1 MKIKIEDFFLLDEE
15 LDDEYKVL
23 RDSVR
28 TFVDEEVIPIIAE
41 YWDKG
46 EFPRHIIKRI
56 ADLGLVGSYI
66 PSEYGGGGFD
76 KLAYGIITR
85 ELERGDSGIRSFVSV
100 QTSLVMYPILKFGS
114 EAQKKKYLPKLASCE
129 MIGCFGLTEPDAG
142 SDPSSMKTRAY
153 KKGNYWILRGS
164 KMWITNADLSDI
176 AIIWAKDDDGIIR
189 GFIVEREMGYKTR
202 ELKGKVSLRASDTGE
217 IILDDVEVPDENRL
231 PLAEGLKAPL
241 MCLNQARFGIAWGAV
256 GIAQFCLQKAIDYSK
271 ERIMFGNPIASYQ
284 ITQKKLVDMLTLT
297 QNANLIA
304 YRITKLELENRLNYY
319 HISYAKRYNV
329 RSAKMV
335 CNMAR
340 SILGANGIMLD
351 YHVMR
356 HMANLEAVET
366 YEGTY
371 EIHTLIL
378 GEFLTGIEA
387 FRK

>member
-1 MKIKIEDFFLLDEE
+1 MLKYEDFFLLDEK
-15 LDDEYKVL
+15 LPSEYKVL
-23 RDSVR
+23 RDTVR
-28 TFVDEEVIPIIAE
+28 KFVDSEVIPIISE
-41 YWDKG
+41 YWENGK
-46 EFPRHIIKRI
+46 FPKHLISKIS
-56 ADLGLVGSYI
+56 DLGLVGSYM
-66 PSEYGGGGFD
+66 PVEYGGGGFD

-100 QTSLVMYPILKFGS
+100 QTSLVMYPILTFGS
-114 EAQKKKYLPKLASCE
+114 ESQKKKYLPKLASCE
-129 MIGCFGLTEPDAG
+129 IIGSFGLTEPDAG

-153 KKGNYWILRGS
+153 RKGNKWILRGS
-164 KMWITNADLSDI
+164 KMWITNANISDI
-176 AIIWAKDDDGIIR
+176 AIIWAKDDDNIVR
-189 GFIVEREMGYKTR
+189 GFIVERDMGYKTR
-202 ELKGKVSLRASDTGE
+202 EMKGKVSLRASDTGE
-217 IILDDVEVPDENRL
+217 IILDDVEVPEENRL

-256 GIAQFCLQKAIDYSK
+256 GIAQFCLEMAIKYSK
-271 ERIMFGNPIASYQ
+271 ERIMFSNPIASYQ
-284 ITQKKLVDMLTLT
+284 LTQQKLVDILTYT

-304 YRITKLELENRLNYY
+304 YRIAELEEEGKLSHY

-329 RSAKMV
+329 RAAKIV
-335 CNMAR
+335 SELSR

-351 YHVMR
+351 YHIMR

-371 EIHTLIL
+371 EVHTLIL

>member
-1 MKIKIEDFFLLDEE
+1 MKLKIEDFFLLDEE
-15 LDDEYKVL
+15 LSDEYKVL

-28 TFVDEEVIPIIAE
+28 RFVDEEILPIIGD

-46 EFPRHIIKRI
+46 EFPKHLIKKI
-56 ADLGLVGSYI
+56 ADLGLVGSYM

-114 EAQKKKYLPKLASCE
+114 EAQKKKYLSKLASCE
-129 MIGCFGLTEPDAG
+129 VIGCFGLTEVDAG

-202 ELKGKVSLRASDTGE
+202 ELKGKISLRASDTGE

-256 GIAQFCLQKAIDYSK
+256 GIAQFCLEKAINYSK

-284 ITQKKLVDMLTLT
+284 ITQYKLADMLTLT

-304 YRITKLELENRLNYY
+304 YRIAKLDLENKLSYY

-335 CNMAR
+335 CEMAR

-351 YHVMR
+351 YHIMR